1 MRIAFGWVLI
11 TWLSAACASAPPTA
25 PQRIEETSYVQV
37 GGIDQLI
44 TIRGDD
50 TRKPVLLVVHG
61 GPGDAQS
68 FFVESYAPYEK
79 DFVLVQWDQRGA
91 GRTFEKLGASTPN
104 LTLEQ
109 QVADGV
115 DLAEQLHKRFPR
127 NDLVV
132 LGHSWG
138 SVIATGM
145 VQKRPDLFDAYV
157 GTGQVATWAAG
168 VQWQFDFLKER
179 ARASN
184 DTAALASLEAIGKP
198 DPLNI
203 VQYFTFSRPLRSQ
216 MNDSDKAWFANMK
229 AIAARSGATDA
240 DIDTAGKGMDFSG
253 GKLIQSMVREDLVA
267 TASRF
272 STRYCVIQGEH
283 DLSTPTAPAK
293 VYFDIVAAPKKR
305 FAVIEGAGHFAL
317 ATHQAQFIA
326 EMKACLAG

>member
-1 MRIAFGWVLI
+1 MLLVALGA
-11 TWLSAACASAPPTA
+11 AACSHAPPAA
-25 PQRIEETSYVQV
+25 PQRIEEAAYLQV
-37 GGIDQLI
+37 GGIEQWI
-44 TIRGDD
+44 TLRGEDD
-50 TRKPVLLVVHG
+50 RSPVLLLVHG

-68 FFVESYAPYEK
+68 FFVESYAPYEN

-91 GRTFEKLGASTPN
+91 GRTFEKLGVSTPN

-109 QVADGV
+109 QVADGI
-115 DLAEQLHKRFPR
+115 DLAEQLHKRFPD

-145 VQKRPDLFDAYV
+145 AQKRPDLFDAYV

-179 ARASN
+179 ARASG
-184 DTAALASLEAIGKP
+184 DTAALTSLEAIGKP

-203 VQYFTFSRPLRSQ
+203 AQYFTFTRPLRSQ

-229 AIAARSGATDA
+229 AIAARGGATDS
-240 DIDTAGKGMDFSG
+240 DIETAGKGMDFSG
-253 GKLIQSMVREDLVA
+253 GKLIQAMIREDLVT

-272 STRYCVIQGEH
+272 NTRYCVIQGEH

-293 VYFDIVAAPKKR
+293 TYFEMVQAPKKR
-305 FAVIEGAGHFAL
+305 FAMIEGAGHFAL
-317 ATHQAQFIA
+317 ATHQPAFIA
-326 EMKACLAG
+326 DIKACLEQ

>member
-1 MRIAFGWVLI
+1 MRILALVCALAI
-11 TWLSAACASAPPTA
+11 TACASTQKTA
-25 PQRIEETSYVQV
+25 QRIEEGSYLTV
-37 GGIDQLI
+37 GGIEQWI

-50 TRKPVLLVVHG
+50 TRKPLLLLVHG

-91 GRTFEKLGASTPN
+91 GRTFEKLGAATPD
-104 LTLEQ
+104 LTLER
-109 QVADGV
+109 QVDDGI
-115 DLAEQLHKRFPR
+115 DLAQQLHERFPD
-127 NDLVV
+127 NDLIV

-145 VQKRPDLFDAYV
+145 VQKQPALFDAYI

-168 VQWQFDFLKER
+168 VQWQFEFLKER
-179 ARASN
+179 ARAGN
-184 DTAALASLEAIGKP
+184 DAKTLASLEAIGKP

-203 VQYFTFSRPLRSQ
+203 VQYFTFSRPLRSH

-229 AIAARSGATDA
+229 AIAARGGATEA

-253 GKLIQSMVREDLVA
+253 GKLIQIMIREDLVT
-267 TASRF
+267 TAPRF
-272 STRYCVIQGEH
+272 ATRYCVIQGEH

-293 VYFDIVAAPKKR
+293 AYFDIVAAPKKR
-305 FAVIEGAGHFAL
+305 FAIIEGAGHFAL
-317 ATHQAQFIA
+317 ATHQDAFIA
-326 EMKACLAG
+326 ETKTCLAN